1 MEVSPLQVQL
11 AGGAR
16 RGASAR
22 PGISP
27 AAREREASG
36 SWSGRLGLG
45 VGFPRL
51 LESPGLGVIPKRL
64 KPFSGASSE
73 VLSAVL
79 ASRVRRC
86 VSVSRDSFDPGVGR
100 WHRGP
105 HVALRG
111 TERCFPLLPG
121 AENGIGRP

>member
-27 AAREREASG
+27 AAGEREASG
-36 SWSGRLGLG
+36 SWCGPRGLG
-45 VGFPRL
+45 AGFPRL
-51 LESPGLGVIPKRL
+51 LGSPGLGVIAKRL

-73 VLSAVL
+73 VLSAVQ

-86 VSVSRDSFDPGVGR
+86 VSLFLEIHLVPV
-100 WHRGP
+100 
-105 HVALRG
+105 
-111 TERCFPLLPG
+111 
-121 AENGIGRP
+121 

>member
-16 RGASAR
+16 RGASAQ
-22 PGISP
+22 PGIFP
-27 AAREREASG
+27 AAGEREASG
-36 SWSGRLGLG
+36 RRGLG
-45 VGFPRL
+45 AGFPRL
-51 LESPGLGVIPKRL
+51 LGSPGLGVIAKRL

-86 VSVSRDSFDPGVGR
+86 VSLFLEIHLVPV
-100 WHRGP
+100 
-105 HVALRG
+105 
-111 TERCFPLLPG
+111 
-121 AENGIGRP
+121 

>member
-11 AGGAR
+11 AGGAH
-16 RGASAR
+16 RGASTR

-27 AAREREASG
+27 AAPEREASG
-36 SWSGRLGLG
+36 SWSGRGGLG
-45 VGFPRL
+45 ARFPRL
-51 LESPGLGVIPKRL
+51 PGSPGLCVIAKRL
-64 KPFSGASSE
+64 KPFSGARSE

-86 VSVSRDSFDPGVGR
+86 VSVSRGLFGPGVGR
-100 WHRGP
+100 WDRGP

-111 TERCFPLLPG
+111 TEMPSSPTWG
-121 AENGIGRP
+121 